1 MTEKM
6 KSNKSKSQ
14 KEHKPVG
21 IKLVKVSALSKTEIA
36 KLNFKDL
43 WIMKPPKGKEKLA
56 KASLCG
62 CRSVCLA

>member
-1 MTEKM
+1 MAEKN
-6 KSNKSKSQ
+6 KGGKSK
-14 KEHKPVG
+14 KEYKPAG
-21 IKLVKVSALSKTEIA
+21 IKLVKVSALSKTEIE

-43 WIMKPPKGKEKLA
+43 WIMKPPKGKDKLP